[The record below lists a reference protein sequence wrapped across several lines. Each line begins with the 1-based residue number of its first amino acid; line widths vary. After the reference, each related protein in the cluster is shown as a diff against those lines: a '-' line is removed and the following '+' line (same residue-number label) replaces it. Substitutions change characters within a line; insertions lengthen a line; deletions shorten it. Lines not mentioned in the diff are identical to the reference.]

1 MGPKLSAGTSKN
13 RLARLFSNLK
23 GTDVVLIANT
33 DRADPNFHYLTGFTS
48 GLFESSL
55 LLAHRDRMHLFT
67 YSLEYETG
75 MEEKPENMSI
85 VNIMA
90 DARSARAMLGKLL
103 KGKRVGFN
111 GAFLPFETYRHIQS
125 RYRPKRM
132 VDVSDGLSATRLI
145 KDGTELKHIRKAVRI
160 TKTAMREIP
169 KYFKEGM
176 TELELMARFDFIQLS
191 LGANESAEY
200 NIVAFGKNTA
210 LPHHFS
216 GNTRLRKGD
225 LIIIDAG
232 AVVNNYYSDISRTFI
247 FGAKGSARQKEMLQ
261 TVREAQ
267 KKAMGVAKSGRK
279 WIDMHNTAAAFL
291 DSTRDGRYK
300 GEFIHAIGHSIG
312 LEMHD
317 NPASYL
323 STRKLE
329 PGMVITVEPGVYEV
343 GFGGVRIEDDILITK
358 NGYKIL

>member
-1 MGPKLSAGTSKN
+1 M
-13 RLARLFSNLK
+13 
-23 GTDVVLIANT
+23 IANT
-33 DRADPNFHYLTGFTS
+33 GIVDPNFHYLTGFTS

-55 LLAHRDRMHLFT
+55 LLAHKDHMYLFT

-75 MEEKPENMSI
+75 LEERPENMSVI
-85 VNIMA
+85 NVMDDVKA
-90 DARSARAMLGKLL
+90 AKALLSRLL
-103 KGKRVGFN
+103 KGKKVGFD
-111 GAFLPFETYRHIQS
+111 GEFLPFEAYRHIQS
-125 RYRPKRM
+125 AYRPNKM
-132 VDVSDGLSATRLI
+132 IDISDGLRSVRLVKDEAELSNI
-145 KDGTELKHIRKAVRI
+145 KKAVRI

-176 TELELMARFDFIQLS
+176 TELQLMARFDFIQLS
-191 LGANESAEY
+191 LGANESARY

-216 GNTRLRKGD
+216 NSTKLKKGD
-225 LIIIDAG
+225 LVIIDAG

-247 FGAKGSARQKEMLQ
+247 FGGAGSAKQRDMLQ
-261 TVREAQ
+261 TVKEAQ
-267 KKAMGVAKSGRK
+267 KMAIGLAKPGKEWMGMHDMAAK
-279 WIDMHNTAAAFL
+279 FL
-291 DSTRDGRYK
+291 DTTRDGRYK
-300 GEFIHAIGHSIG
+300 GEFVHAIGHSIG

-323 STRKLE
+323 RTRKLE

-358 NGYKIL
+358 KGYKIL